1 MSKDL
6 LARDAWS
13 GDHFSQEVKTGMTE
27 LAAILT
33 QCRDTIFT
41 VSFKK
46 KVDVND
52 VEASL
57 KTINFK
63 DAKSIKSLQKSVT
76 DGEVCEITG
85 YLSNIENDLGRSL
98 VIDLNVQGKT
108 PFKQVDHRTINWII
122 FKNVKYSLGKKTTQE
137 DLPLK
142 ADSDNKWAINNLAV
156 KNWFSSTAYYKV
168 SSIADKDNAVVSE
181 KKDESSQLTM
191 ARDIME
197 TEMNSA
203 MIFD

>member
-1 MSKDL
+1 MANALGGSWIMSKDL

-46 KVDVND
+46 KVDLSD
-52 VEASL
+52 IEANL
-57 KTINFK
+57 KKINLK

-76 DGEVCEITG
+76 EGENCEITG
-85 YLSNIENDLGRSL
+85 YLSNVENDLGRSL
-98 VIDLNVQGKT
+98 VIDLNVQGKS
-108 PFKQVDHRTINWII
+108 PFRQVDHRTINWII
-122 FKNVKYSLGKKTTQE
+122 FKNVKYSLGKKSTQE

-142 ADSDNKWAINNLAV
+142 ADSADNKWDTSKLQL
-156 KNWFSSTAYYKV
+156 KNWFSSTAYYRV
-168 SSIADKDNAVVSE
+168 NSITDKNNAVVSE
-181 KKDESSQLTM
+181 KK
-191 ARDIME
+191 
-197 TEMNSA
+197 
-203 MIFD
+203 